1 MDTALRLAAGAG
13 LVLANAFFVAAEF
26 ALTRLR
32 QFTEDDLGD
41 RPALRRAW
49 EMTERLEIHL
59 TGCQLGITASSI
71 LLGVVAEPAV
81 TRLLEATLGFTTMGP
96 GTRHL
101 VSVVAAVVAIN
112 LVHKVWGEQAPTYLG
127 VERPLGVLARLST
140 PLRWWTRVMSPVIRL
155 GDGLAK
161 ATLRLFGVEIER
173 SWTEDGR
180 DRGGEGPIT
189 SFVEL
194 RRRLK
199 DVLERGGLGRERRR
213 EVLRALEIEDVPV
226 RSIMVPRSEVV
237 ALSTRRTLE
246 ENFRVVSRHPYIR
259 FPLVGSGLD
268 EVLGTVYAPILLREL
283 DGLLS
288 SRVSLEDVAVP
299 PLVVEPELSVSD
311 AIDRFQEAEQEMA
324 VVVDDGRTV
333 GVVTSTDA
341 FESIAGELQDPLD

>member
-1 MDTALRLAAGAG
+1 MRLAAGVG

-32 QFTEDDLGD
+32 QFPEEELGD

-49 EMTERLEIHL
+49 DMTERLEIHL

-81 TRLLEATLGFTTMGP
+81 TRLLESTLGFTEMTP

-112 LVHKVWGEQAPTYLG
+112 LIHKVWGEQAPTYLG
-127 VERPLGVLARLST
+127 VERPLEVLAYLST
-140 PLRWWTRVMSPVIRL
+140 PLAWWTRIMSPVIRL

-173 SWTEDGR
+173 SWTQDG
-180 DRGGEGPIT
+180 GEGEEGPIT

-194 RRRLK
+194 RRRLR
-199 DVLERGGLGRERRR
+199 DVLERGGLDRERRR
-213 EVLRALEIEDVPV
+213 EVLRALEIEDQPV
-226 RSIMVPRSEVV
+226 RDIMVPRSEVV

-246 ENFRVVSRHPYIR
+246 ENFSVVSRNPYIR

-268 EVLGTVYAPILLREL
+268 EVLGTVYAPVLLREL
-283 DGLLS
+283 DGLRA
-288 SRVSLEDVAVP
+288 SRVSLEDVAVA
-299 PLVVEPELSVSD
+299 PLAVAPELSVSD
-311 AIDRFQEAEQEMA
+311 AIDRFQDAEQEMA
-324 VVVDDGRTV
+324 VVVEDGRTV
-333 GVVTSTDA
+333 GIVTSTDA
-341 FESIAGELQDPLD
+341 FEAIAGELEDPLD